1 MTADTPFK
9 TRRVAEILA
18 REYPAQASHVP
29 GLLQMLDAGL
39 PVPFIARYRKEKSGG
54 MDEKTILEIIQR
66 RSGLDLIEE
75 RRTAIA
81 EDLKGRDLYDEA
93 VGKKLQKAR
102 SLPALD
108 DVARSFADGIG
119 T

>member
-54 MDEKTILEIIQR
+54 MDEKTILELSANPMLSESQLRTLDGELTRFRQAVR
-66 RSGLDLIEE
+66 R
-75 RRTAIA
+75 
-81 EDLKGRDLYDEA
+81 
-93 VGKKLQKAR
+93 
-102 SLPALD
+102 
-108 DVARSFADGIG
+108 
-119 T
+119 